1 MPPPGRPRCVPPYRP
16 ENGDEDV
23 QRVLNRQGKIWV
35 VGQGRTMG
43 IFTSEP
49 RARKQVEGVSNGHWR
64 KAKSWAQALAIW
76 GEECD
81 AFHEDGCPV
90 HSDLTDGGPTSRRDV
105 DVHNAKPGVLKTDDA
120 PNRYT
125 VTQVTE
131 CQAYSI
137 LGFTDPSVSSVAS
150 SATRRDLR
158 NPAPSTP
165 QTPSTPRKMP
175 ASPSS
180 ASPRASPAPGPS
192 SHAILPRSHRSSPAR
207 ASPTKPSVNPPRSP
221 LSTMDPVDAFS
232 RMGIDEPITHTM
244 PAKQW
249 VIVGVNIFFAQRS
262 DAVNYIITHNL
273 KSPSAMLGSRSIQ
286 KLRAFARGEKYVA
299 GPLDPNWSDDE

>member
-16 ENGDEDV
+16 EKGDEDV

-43 IFTSEP
+43 IFTSESC
-49 RARKQVEGVSNGHWR
+49 ARKQVEGVSNGHWR
-64 KAKSWAQALAIW
+64 KAKSWTQALTIW

-81 AFHEDGCPV
+81 TFHEDGCPT
-90 HSDLTDGGPTSRRDV
+90 HSDLKDLKDGGPTSRCDV
-105 DVHNAKPGVLKTDDA
+105 VAHNAKLGVLKTDNA
-120 PNRYT
+120 ANSYT

-131 CQAYSI
+131 RQAYSI
-137 LGFTDPSVSSVAS
+137 LGFTAPSVSRAAS
-150 SATRRDLR
+150 SETRRDLQD
-158 NPAPSTP
+158 PP
-165 QTPSTPRKMP
+165 PSTPRKMP
-175 ASPSS
+175 ASGSS
-180 ASPRASPAPGPS
+180 PPLRASPAPGPS
-192 SHAILPRSHRSSPAR
+192 SSTISSRSHRSSPTR
-207 ASPTKPSVNPPRSP
+207 ASPTKSSINPPRSP

-262 DAVNYIITHNL
+262 DAVNYIVDHSI
-273 KSPSAMLGSRSIQ
+273 KSPSAMLGSRNIN
-286 KLRAFARGEKYVA
+286 KLRAFARGQKYVA